1 MFYKMEHY
9 SSVLLNDVIKEIN
22 FKILRCINIENH
34 ISESMN
40 FEPTVSFVIPTRN
53 SGRTLEVCLS
63 SIHNQ
68 DYDKDKLEI
77 IIIDS
82 YSKDNTLEIA
92 KKFASK
98 IVLHNGSLGEIR
110 DLGFKVARGDIIAMF
125 DSDVIIPHKDWLKNA
140 IKYFVLNKRIST
152 VWCYS
157 LPPKLLLSK
166 VYVSFEWYFALNEY
180 LKGRYPAG
188 GGNSLFRKTIVEEVK
203 GIGKKI
209 DFGEDFILAKKLK
222 ERGYITI
229 LNPDPI
235 IHFTHTSLKEI
246 ITKEIR
252 RNKSFLKNNLKDLTT
267 YSFNE
272 MVFSHF
278 IYMIKAIVNGTLKN
292 KEMFWLL
299 TPLLLYIRALC
310 YLLSLQRNA
319 TKKA

>member
-1 MFYKMEHY
+1 MLNKIEPY
-9 SSVLLNDVIKEIN
+9 SSRLLNNIIKEIN
-22 FKILRCINIENH
+22 LKVFRYINIDDHMYEK
-34 ISESMN
+34 MN

-53 SGRTLEVCLS
+53 SGMTLELCLS
-63 SIHNQ
+63 SIYNQ
-68 DYDKDKLEI
+68 NYDKDKLEI

-92 KKFASK
+92 KKFTSK

-110 DLGFKVARGDIIAMF
+110 DLGFKVAKGDIIAMF

-140 IKYFVLNKRIST
+140 IKYFGFNKRIST

-157 LPPKLLLSK
+157 IPPKLLLSK

-188 GGNSLFRKTIVEEVK
+188 GGNSLFKKTIVEEVK

-209 DFGEDFILAKKLK
+209 DFGEDFILARKMK

-252 RNKSFLKNNLKDLTT
+252 RNKSFRRNNLKDLTT

-272 MVFSHF
+272 IVFSHF

-310 YLLSLQRNA
+310 YILSLQKNDN
-319 TKKA
+319 KKS

>member
-9 SSVLLNDVIKEIN
+9 SSVLLNDVIKKIN

-53 SGRTLEVCLS
+53 SGRTLEACLS

-68 DYDKDKLEI
+68 NYDKDKLEI

-110 DLGFKVARGDIIAMF
+110 DLGFKIAKGDIIAMF

-140 IKYFVLNKRIST
+140 IKYFGLNKRIST

-166 VYVSFEWYFALNEY
+166 VYVNFEWYFALNEY

-209 DFGEDFILAKKLK
+209 YF
-222 ERGYITI
+222 
-229 LNPDPI
+229 
-235 IHFTHTSLKEI
+235 
-246 ITKEIR
+246 
-252 RNKSFLKNNLKDLTT
+252 KNNT
-267 YSFNE
+267 S
-272 MVFSHF
+272 
-278 IYMIKAIVNGTLKN
+278 
-292 KEMFWLL
+292 
-299 TPLLLYIRALC
+299 
-310 YLLSLQRNA
+310 
-319 TKKA
+319 